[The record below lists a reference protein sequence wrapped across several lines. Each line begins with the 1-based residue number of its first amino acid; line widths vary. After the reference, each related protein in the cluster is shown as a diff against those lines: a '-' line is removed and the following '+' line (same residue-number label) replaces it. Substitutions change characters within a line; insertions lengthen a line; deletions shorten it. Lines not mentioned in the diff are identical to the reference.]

1 VGAPELEPRS
11 GVRAAGARAGG
22 ARSACASGSG
32 VQAARAGYDGRGS
45 TGAGAGVGGSCRS
58 WSWSRAVEARPG
70 LICVEWVFCRNF
82 IYWIKDNFTVEDSKR
97 RMGHEKMDL
106 LLEIA

>member
-1 VGAPELEPRS
+1 
-11 GVRAAGARAGG
+11 
-22 ARSACASGSG
+22 
-32 VQAARAGYDGRGS
+32 
-45 TGAGAGVGGSCRS
+45 
-58 WSWSRAVEARPG
+58 VEARPG